1 MKKYIIPTLLITMAI
16 LTVSCEV
23 PNDPADLAMATTFI
37 PHLIVRVLNVCQIL
51 LTAALVITAIQ
62 LFKNNRVRLED
73 NELERLDRRSRLYPW
88 SIGLSLCIG
97 LLHILSVICNY
108 STNIKFD
115 SALFFIYVL
124 LAVFLIKMKI
134 KTDTAMALIED
145 QNEENMPEL
154 QED

>member
-1 MKKYIIPTLLITMAI
+1 MKRYIMPALLIVMAF

-23 PNDPADLAMATTFI
+23 PDDPADLAMATTSI
-37 PHLIVRVLNVCQIL
+37 PHLIVGVLNVCQIL

-62 LFKNNRVRLED
+62 LFKNYRVRLED
-73 NELERLDRRSRLYPW
+73 SELERLDRRSRLYLW
-88 SIGLSLCIG
+88 GIGLSLCIG
-97 LLHILSVICNY
+97 LLHMLSVICNY
-108 STNIKFD
+108 STNFKFD
-115 SALFFIYVL
+115 SALFFVYVL
-124 LAVFLIKMKI
+124 MAIFLIKMKI